1 MNLDVHCI
9 CNIFCHQWQPIFLG
23 HWSICCICRKQNKG
37 KKHQN
42 YMLIIYWFN
51 FSMKK
56 NIWQIF
62 LIQAVIIQQQMMN
75 KESIKLTAL
84 SLKTYTT
91 FCIIIQL
98 NATKLQLVKLST
110 VYCIVLLSFFPLA
123 IVLSVLFDLR
133 FLITP
138 VHVLLFKGKK
148 WQLFLYH
155 NLKYLIVKIVPFCPL
170 FF

>member
-1 MNLDVHCI
+1 MCEFRCTLYL
-9 CNIFCHQWQPIFLG
+9 QYFLSPMTTNFWG
-23 HWSICCICRKQNKG
+23 LWSICCICRKQNKG

-56 NIWQIF
+56 KYLTKIF
-62 LIQAVIIQQQMMN
+62 LIQAVIIQVQMMN
-75 KESIKLTAL
+75 KESIKLTVP

-110 VYCIVLLSFFPLA
+110 VYCIVHCPFFLWPLYCLSFSIYGFWLPLYMYF
-123 IVLSVLFDLR
+123 SLR
-133 FLITP
+133 ERN
-138 VHVLLFKGKK
+138 GS
-148 WQLFLYH
+148 
-155 NLKYLIVKIVPFCPL
+155 C
-170 FF
+170 FFTTI